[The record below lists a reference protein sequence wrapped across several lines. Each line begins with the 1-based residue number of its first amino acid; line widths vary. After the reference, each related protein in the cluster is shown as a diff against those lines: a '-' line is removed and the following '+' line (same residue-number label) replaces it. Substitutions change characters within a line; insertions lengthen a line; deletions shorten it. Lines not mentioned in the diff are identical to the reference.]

1 MIYPAH
7 QVDVQISH
15 VHNAALRE
23 EISERLVISLGQRP
37 VGMPPHLMVLMRQ
50 FRDQTPETRRSK
62 SVEDISCASTAKVMT
77 SAIAR

>member
-7 QVDVQISH
+7 QGDVQISH

-50 FRDQTPETRRSK
+50 LRDEPPKPVDPNPLKTFLARLPAQQK
-62 SVEDISCASTAKVMT
+62 S
-77 SAIAR
+77 

>member
-7 QVDVQISH
+7 KGDVQISH

-37 VGMPPHLMVLMRQ
+37 VGMSPYLMVLMKQ
-50 FRDQTPETRRSK
+50 LRDETADTVDK
-62 SVEDISCASTAKVMT
+62 DISCASTRPT
-77 SAIAR
+77 

>member
-7 QVDVQISH
+7 QGDVQISH

-37 VGMPPHLMVLMRQ
+37 VGMPPHLRVLMRQ
-50 FRDQTPETRRSK
+50 LRDETPETVDPNPLKTFLARLPAQHK
-62 SVEDISCASTAKVMT
+62 S
-77 SAIAR
+77 